1 MCDLHPEFGY
11 VGSASLWRKLSLVL
25 AFLVFGLV
33 AGASGLA
40 VFMADVDRNPK
51 LAMALA
57 PAETLDRATSS
68 TAIAETEAVEA
79 ASAQK
84 SSKAAGIQSPCR
96 ESIRVNSA
104 VDCTS
109 GKERKPRSILALNE
123 RPAIAAVPIGHRV
136 DPTVLPS
143 EPVTPVIV
151 ALPKDVTPIETPS
164 AEPTQ
169 GAVTAAPTETP
180 SLEPNSPASQPATT
194 PAITQERRRDWAQ
207 RHQRDHRQY
216 ASMSRHYREHREYA
230 STPRYYGNRQV
241 YRTGG
246 FAVLW

>member
-1 MCDLHPEFGY
+1 LR
-11 VGSASLWRKLSLVL
+11 RKLGLVL

-40 VFMADVDRNPK
+40 VFMADLDRDPK
-51 LAMALA
+51 HAMALA
-57 PAETLDRATSS
+57 PTETLDGATSS
-68 TAIAETEAVEA
+68 IATAIAETEAVEA
-79 ASAQK
+79 TSAQK
-84 SSKAAGIQSPCR
+84 TSKAAGIQSPCR
-96 ESIRVNSA
+96 ENIRENSA

-143 EPVTPVIV
+143 EPATPVVV

-164 AEPTQ
+164 AEPTE
-169 GAVTAAPTETP
+169 GAVTVTPTETP
-180 SLEPNSPASQPATT
+180 ALEPNSPASQPATT
-194 PAITQERRRDWAQ
+194 PAITQERRRDWVQ

-216 ASMSRHYREHREYA
+216 ASTPGHYREHREYA
-230 STPRYYGNRQV
+230 STPRYYGGRQA
-241 YRTGG
+241 YRPGG
-246 FAVLW
+246 YVVLW

>member
-1 MCDLHPEFGY
+1 VCDLHPEFGY
-11 VGSASLWRKLSLVL
+11 VGSANLRRKLGLVL

-40 VFMADVDRNPK
+40 VFMADLDRDPK
-51 LAMALA
+51 HAMALA
-57 PAETLDRATSS
+57 PAETLDGATSS

-84 SSKAAGIQSPCR
+84 TSKAAGIQSPCR

-109 GKERKPRSILALNE
+109 GKAHKPRSILAVNE

-136 DPTVLPS
+136 DPTVLLS
-143 EPVTPVIV
+143 EPATPVVV

-164 AEPTQ
+164 AEPTE

-180 SLEPNSPASQPATT
+180 SLEPNY
-194 PAITQERRRDWAQ
+194 WAQ

-216 ASMSRHYREHREYA
+216 ASTPRHYREHREYA

-246 FAVLW
+246 YAVLW

>member
-1 MCDLHPEFGY
+1 VCDLHPEFGY
-11 VGSASLWRKLSLVL
+11 VGSANLRRKLGLVL

-33 AGASGLA
+33 AGASGLV
-40 VFMADVDRNPK
+40 VFMADLDRDPK
-51 LAMALA
+51 HAMALA
-57 PAETLDRATSS
+57 PAETLDGATSS
-68 TAIAETEAVEA
+68 IATAIAETEAVEA

-109 GKERKPRSILALNE
+109 GKQRKPRSVLAVNE

-136 DPTVLPS
+136 DPTVLLS
-143 EPVTPVIV
+143 EPATPVVV

-164 AEPTQ
+164 AEPTE

-180 SLEPNSPASQPATT
+180 SLEPNY
-194 PAITQERRRDWAQ
+194 WAQ

-216 ASMSRHYREHREYA
+216 ASTPRHYREHREYA

-246 FAVLW
+246 YAVLW